1 MSAKKH
7 LLTLLKITLVGV
19 LFAVIFYNITWIDSY
34 SRLNQQGVVVEQVE
48 GSIAGAWDQDTLQF
62 LPTTS
67 SEAIDLRRGIQLDGT
82 TILVS
87 PGLPTYI
94 RNLDIALFS
103 LGALLFFIFFVVINA
118 RWWFLLRANGL
129 GVRFIEAQKF
139 GWIGLF
145 FNNVMP
151 GATGGDVVKAV
162 YIVRRCS
169 GDKVRAVV
177 SIVVDRILGVVT
189 QLVSH

>member
-7 LLTLLKITLVGV
+7 LPIFLKITLVGV

-34 SRLNQQGVVVEQVE
+34 SRLNQQGVVLERVE
-48 GSIAGAWDQDTLQF
+48 GGIVGAWDQDTLRF
-62 LPTTS
+62 LPTAS
-67 SEAIDLRRGIQLDGT
+67 SELIDLRRGVQLDGT
-82 TILVS
+82 TIAVS
-87 PGLPTYI
+87 PGLPSYI

-103 LGALLFFIFFVVINA
+103 LGALLFFIFIVAINS

-169 GDKVRAVV
+169 GAV
-177 SIVVDRILGVVT
+177 SYTHLTLPTKRIV
-189 QLVSH
+189 